1 MRCAAGYETSAYIR
15 CECEPLASL
24 RHAYLGSFFLD
35 PEDIKSI
42 SLGDIGT
49 LVKERGSLESIWGTK
64 DTSVKD

>member
-1 MRCAAGYETSAYIR
+1 MLPRLIPGKKNR
-15 CECEPLASL
+15 GSL
-24 RHAYLGSFFLD
+24 KTFQSVLYLGSFLD
-35 PEDIKSI
+35 PEDIKSV